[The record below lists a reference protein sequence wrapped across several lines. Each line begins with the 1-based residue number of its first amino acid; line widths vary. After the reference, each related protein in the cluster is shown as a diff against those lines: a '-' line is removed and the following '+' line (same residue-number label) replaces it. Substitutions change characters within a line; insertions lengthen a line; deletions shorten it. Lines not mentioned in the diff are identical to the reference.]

1 MQPSDDIDEGLRRAA
16 QPDVAAVDRIA
27 RAALASG
34 VRSHRPVGVIPV
46 IAMLVCLA
54 ALGAWWSHRDTR
66 AAVTS
71 RGNDDAVFLRTP
83 DGTIWMVAGVP
94 AREYLPPGTCVV
106 IGAGET
112 P

>member
-1 MQPSDDIDEGLRRAA
+1 MHPSNDVDETLRRVSR
-16 QPDVAAVDRIA
+16 PDEMAVDRIT
-27 RAALASG
+27 RAALASD
-34 VRSHRPVGVIPV
+34 VRSHRPAGVIPV

-54 ALGAWWSHRDTR
+54 ALGAWWSRRDTR

-71 RGNDDAVFLRTP
+71 TGNDAAVFLQAP
-83 DGTIWMVAGVP
+83 DGTAWIVAGVFTK
-94 AREYLPPGTCVV
+94 EYLPPGTCVV